1 MEGTS
6 TTGKRSGSSSAVR
19 SVGPARDR
27 VTTVLVDANALFLPF
42 QQGIRLDEEVERLV
56 GPARLVVPASVRGE
70 LDRLVERGVEGATA
84 ARDLAGRLP
93 TVESPGRGDSAV
105 LECARHLHAWV
116 VTADR
121 ALRRRLVASGISVL
135 FPRDRSR
142 LDLERGER
150 VPP

>member
-19 SVGPARDR
+19 SLGPARDGAI
-27 VTTVLVDANALFLPF
+27 TVLVDANALFLPF

-70 LDRLVERGVEGATA
+70 LDRLVERGIEGASA
-84 ARDLAGRLP
+84 ARALSGRYP
-93 TVESPGRGDSAV
+93 TVDSRGRGDSAV
-105 LECARHLHAWV
+105 LDCARRLHAWV

-121 ALRRRLVASGISVL
+121 ELRRRLVATGVSVL
-135 FPRDRSR
+135 FPRDRNR
-142 LDLERGER
+142 LDIERGER
-150 VPP
+150 VAP